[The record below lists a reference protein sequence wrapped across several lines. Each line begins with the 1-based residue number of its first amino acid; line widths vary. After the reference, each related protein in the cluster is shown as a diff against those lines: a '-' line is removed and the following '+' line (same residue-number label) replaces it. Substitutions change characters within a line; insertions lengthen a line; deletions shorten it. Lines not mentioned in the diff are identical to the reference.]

1 MIEHLT
7 EHESFL
13 RAIYDAPEDDTPRLV
28 YADFLEENGEPDR
41 AELIRTQCERARSA
55 GVASGAI
62 LTRARSAG
70 TVAVEVRLTAG
81 PPRLAGPPP
90 SYDRGF
96 PLPVRTAELSAAQL
110 ADLGGFREW
119 VVRSR
124 PEVFAAT
131 EVRVTG
137 GPIDSAGPVETLF
150 GSPALA
156 RMTRLGLKG
165 EWRWTGRAEQVSDH
179 YRSVIAE
186 QILAVVVTPA
196 GVRALAE
203 CPGARRLTALDLTY
217 NGLDD
222 WAARLLAGSPHLGRL
237 RRLAVLAGN
246 RIGGRARQQLLDRFG
261 PEVVG

>member
-1 MIEHLT
+1 MIDYLA

-28 YADFLEENGEPDR
+28 YADFLEENGEPER
-41 AELIRTQCERARSA
+41 AELIRTQCERARS
-55 GVASGAI
+55 GRSASGAV
-62 LTRARSAG
+62 LTRARPAG
-70 TVAVEVRLTAG
+70 SVAMRVRL
-81 PPRLAGPPP
+81 PAGPPP

-96 PLPVRTAELSAAQL
+96 PLPVRTAEVSAARL
-110 ADLGGFREW
+110 ADPAGFREW

-124 PEVFAAT
+124 PEFFAVT

-156 RMTRLGLKG
+156 RITRLGLKG

-222 WAARLLAGSPHLGRL
+222 WAARLLVGSPHLSRL
-237 RRLAVLAGN
+237 RRLEVLAGN